1 MEIKTSASSNGIS
14 YVFAPTSS
22 GWHTLKGTYVVK
34 ETDIDYDFHLR
45 FWSNAPD
52 TTVCFTDI

>member
-1 MEIKTSASSNGIS
+1 MEIKTSASPSGVL
-14 YVFAPTSS
+14 YVCAPTSS

-45 FWSNAPD
+45 FWSNAKD
-52 TTVCFTDI
+52 VIVCFTDI